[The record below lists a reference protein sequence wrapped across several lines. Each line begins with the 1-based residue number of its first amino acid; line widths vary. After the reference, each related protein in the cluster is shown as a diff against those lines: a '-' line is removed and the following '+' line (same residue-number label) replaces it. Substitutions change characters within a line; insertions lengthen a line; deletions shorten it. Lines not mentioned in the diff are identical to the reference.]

1 MAKTS
6 LSVLKRKRQ
15 TERRRL
21 RNVRRR
27 KELRASL
34 KQIRNTEDKE
44 TARKLLPKVQSVID
58 RSARDNI
65 IHRNTARRM
74 KSRLTKKT
82 TGQN

>member
-6 LSVLKRKRQ
+6 LSVQKRKRQ

-34 KQIRNTEDKE
+34 KQIQNTGDAE
-44 TARKLLPKVQSVID
+44 TARTLLPKVQSVID

-65 IHRNTARRM
+65 INRNTARRL

-82 TGQN
+82 TGQS